1 MKQPRA
7 LKKAL
12 TVQLRPVFS
21 ELPSSAAYVAISVA
35 SIQRGVRSNTITKPR
50 VLGLRRVG
58 WLVREL
64 DEWV

>member
-1 MKQPRA
+1 MNQPQA
-7 LKKAL
+7 AKKSLDRSTAASIFG
-12 TVQLRPVFS
+12 TV
-21 ELPSSAAYVAISVA
+21 SVA

-58 WLVREL
+58 WLVCEL